1 MFMDQN
7 KNKFIAASEAR
18 IHAHICGDGHLYT
31 EKGDWGTR
39 YIIEY
44 TNTNQSLIEEF
55 VNDAKH
61 AYNASPTVIWRR
73 NKRSYIA
80 RFKSRY
86 AFRRLTSL
94 GAGSSNNWRID
105 IKILDE
111 NKFLIVNWLG
121 AFFDDEAY
129 VDTST
134 KRIAVTS
141 VNLKGLKDVSTLLEF
156 IGIKSCI
163 YKIMH
168 GRAFKLVISRK
179 QNLLKYAEKVGF
191 KSRTK
196 SMKLASIL

>member
-1 MFMDQN
+1 MMSR
-7 KNKFIAASEAR
+7 FIAASEVR

-44 TNTNQSLIEEF
+44 TNTNQSLFEEF
-55 VNDAKH
+55 INDAKH
-61 AYNASPTVIWRR
+61 AYNASPTVIWRQ

-80 RFKSRY
+80 RFKLRY

-105 IKILDE
+105 IKILGE
-111 NKFLIVNWLG
+111 NKLLIVNWLR

-141 VNLKGLKDVSTLLEF
+141 VNLTRIKGRF
-156 IGIKSCI
+156 YIAGI
-163 YKIMH
+163 YWDKI
-168 GRAFKLVISRK
+168 LYL
-179 QNLLKYAEKVGF
+179 QNNAWQSFQTCNIKE
-191 KSRTK
+191 TK
-196 SMKLASIL
+196 SFKVC